1 MSAPGVCIYEV
12 GPRDGLQNEPAS
24 IPTEAKVAFVDLLSE
39 AAFEEIEVTAFV
51 SPKWVPQLA
60 DAEEVLARIRRREG
74 VRYTALVPNEQ
85 GLERALRARV
95 DGIAVFTAASET
107 FNRKNINASIAE
119 SIERFAPVVPR
130 ARAEGL
136 RIRGYVSTAFWCPYE
151 GKIEPRAVTEVVR
164 RLVDLDVDEIS
175 IGDTIGKAVPVEVDD
190 LLDVLLDAVTQDRLA
205 MHFHDT
211 YGTGVANALAA
222 YDRGITTFD
231 SSAGGVGGCPYAPGA
246 AGNVATEDLAW
257 ALERSGAKTGID
269 LDRVRAA
276 SDHLAAVLGRPLR
289 SRVREAL
296 RPAPKDTPAPDA
308 R

>member
-1 MSAPGVCIYEV
+1 MTRVRIIEV
-12 GPRDGLQNEPAS
+12 GPRDGLQNEPAP
-24 IPTEAKVAFVDLLSE
+24 IPSDAKVAFIDLLSE
-39 AAFEEIEVTAFV
+39 AGFDEIEVTAFV

-60 DAEEVLARIRRREG
+60 DAEEVLQRIRRRAG

-107 FNRKNINASIAE
+107 FNRKNINATIAE
-119 SIERFAPVVPR
+119 SIERFAAVVPR
-130 ARAEGL
+130 ARGEGI
-136 RIRGYVSTAFWCPYE
+136 RVRGYVSTAFWCPYE
-151 GKIEPRAVTEVVR
+151 GKIDPRAVTDVVK
-164 RLVDLDVDEIS
+164 RLLDLEVDEIS
-175 IGDTIGKAVPVEVDD
+175 IGDTIGKAVPGEVDD
-190 LLDVLLDAVTQDRLA
+190 LLDALLDALPQDRLA

-211 YGTGVANALAA
+211 YGTAVANALAA
-222 YDRGITTFD
+222 YDRGITAFD

-257 ALERSGAKTGID
+257 ALERSGATTGID

-289 SRVREAL
+289 SRVRDAL
-296 RPAPKDTPAPDA
+296 RPGVDRASTSE
-308 R
+308 RS

>member
-1 MSAPGVCIYEV
+1 MTRVRLVEV
-12 GPRDGLQNEPAS
+12 GPRDGLQNEPETV
-24 IPTEAKVAFVDLLSE
+24 PVDAKVAFVDLLSE
-39 AAFEEIEVTAFV
+39 AGLEEIEVTAFV

-107 FNRKNINASIAE
+107 FNRKNINATIEE
-119 SIERFAPVVPR
+119 SIERFRPVVPR

-136 RIRGYVSTAFWCPYE
+136 RVRGYVSTAFWCPYE
-151 GKIEPRAVTEVVR
+151 GKIEPAAVVEVVR
-164 RLVDLDVDEIS
+164 RLLDLDVDEIS
-175 IGDTIGKAVPVEVDD
+175 IGDTIGKAVPGEVHD
-190 LLDVLLDAVTQDRLA
+190 LLDLLLDAMTQDQLA

-211 YGTGVANALAA
+211 YGTAVANALAA
-222 YDRGITTFD
+222 YDRGVTVFD
-231 SSAGGVGGCPYAPGA
+231 SSSGGVGGCPYAPGA

-257 ALERSGAKTGID
+257 VLARSGAETGID
-269 LDRVRAA
+269 LDRITAA
-276 SDHLAAVLGRPLR
+276 SDRLAAALGRPLR

-296 RPAPKDTPAPDA
+296 RSGTGDDPAS
-308 R
+308 